1 MLEPL
6 SDLSQA
12 RILVTN
18 DDGVNAPGIEVL
30 TEIARSL
37 SKDVWVV
44 APEVEQSA
52 TSHSL
57 TMRRPLRVRELE
69 ERRYSIDGTP
79 TDCVLVATRSILKDK
94 KQPDLIL
101 SGINMGGNLGEDV
114 TYSGTVAAAM
124 EGALLGFR
132 SIAFSQ
138 VREGDHPYRWETPA
152 AHGAEG
158 IRKLVQ
164 VPQPRETLINV
175 NFPDVV
181 PQDVKGYKVCRQGK
195 RDEQTAVVEGLD
207 PGGRPY
213 VWIGSYQSDKT
224 STADSDLEAVV
235 EGWVT
240 ITPLDLD
247 LTYQPLMAAL
257 RDVTGEDASG

>member
-1 MLEPL
+1 MLEALP
-6 SDLSQA
+6 DLSQA

-30 TEIARSL
+30 AGIARSL
-37 SKDVWVV
+37 SDDVWIV

-57 TMRRPLRVRELE
+57 TMRRPLRVRELG

-79 TDCVLVATRSILKDK
+79 TDCVLVATRTILQKQ

-124 EGALLGFR
+124 EGALLGYR
-132 SIAFSQ
+132 SIALSQ
-138 VREGDHPYRWETPA
+138 VREGDHGYRWQTPEA
-152 AHGAEG
+152 WGAEV
-158 IRKLVQ
+158 IRKLASVE
-164 VPQPRETLINV
+164 QPRETLINV
-175 NFPDVV
+175 NFPDVEPEAV
-181 PQDVKGYKVCRQGK
+181 RGLKVCRQGK
-195 RDEQTAVVEGLD
+195 RDEQTAVVEGVD

-224 STADSDLEAVV
+224 SVADSDLEAVAQ
-235 EGWVT
+235 GWIT
-240 ITPLDLD
+240 ITPLHLD
-247 LTYQPLMAAL
+247 LTYDPLIKRIKDA
-257 RDVTGEDASG
+257 TG